1 MKMVETNVSACQ
13 LPGSALRSVR
23 LFKLHVCPELLGVMM
38 IFIHPRRKQNLAKA
52 AQQNRK

>member
-1 MKMVETNVSACQ
+1 MMETKISACQ

-38 IFIHPRRKQNLAKA
+38 TFIHPRRKQNLAKVT
-52 AQQNRK
+52 QQIRK